1 MKKLFGMTAAAL
13 CSLGFFASSADAATV
28 VTASA
33 LNVRQQPTT
42 SAAVVGKV
50 TNGQSLN
57 VTQRL
62 NGWLQIQYN
71 GQTAYVSTAYTKE
84 TSSTTPAPTGQ
95 SYYVSADV
103 LNLRTGPGTSYG
115 VLGQLRK
122 GTAVTVLASV
132 GNDWMKVSYNGQTAY
147 VFKPYITSAAS
158 NETANTTPAP
168 TGQLYYVSADV
179 LNVRTGPGTGYGSL
193 GQLRKGAA
201 VHVLADAGNSW
212 VKVNYN
218 GQTAY
223 VFKPYITP
231 AAPAVAKEFYA
242 EATAYTPWESKTGIT
257 ATGYN
262 VKANPNMK
270 LIAVD
275 PKVIPLGSKV
285 WVEGYG
291 DAIAGD
297 TGGVI
302 KGNKIDVLMPT
313 TQQALQ
319 WGRKTVKVKVY
330 K

>member
-33 LNVRQQPTT
+33 LNVLQQPTT

-71 GQTAYVSTAYTKE
+71 GKTAYVSTAYTKE

-95 SYYVSADV
+95 
-103 LNLRTGPGTSYG
+103 
-115 VLGQLRK
+115 
-122 GTAVTVLASV
+122 
-132 GNDWMKVSYNGQTAY
+132 
-147 VFKPYITSAAS
+147 
-158 NETANTTPAP
+158 
-168 TGQLYYVSADV
+168 LYHVSADV
-179 LNVRTGPGTGYGSL
+179 LNVRTGPGTSYGVL
-193 GQLRKGAA
+193 AQLRKGAA
-201 VHVLADAGNSW
+201 VNVLADAGNSW
-212 VKVNYN
+212 MKVNYN

-223 VFKPYITP
+223 VFRPYITPAAP

-242 EATAYTPWESKTGIT
+242 EATAYTPWESTTGIT

-262 VKANPNMK
+262 VKANPNVK

-302 KGNKIDVLMPT
+302 KGNRIDVLMPT

-330 K
+330 Q

>member
-13 CSLGFFASSADAATV
+13 FSLGFFASSADAATV
-28 VTASA
+28 VTANA

-42 SAAVVGKV
+42 SASIVGKV

-57 VTQRL
+57 VTKRL
-62 NGWLQIQYN
+62 NGWLQIQHN

-103 LNLRTGPGTSYG
+103 LNLRTGPGTNYG

-122 GTAVTVLASV
+122 GTAVNVLASA
-132 GNDWMKVSYNGQTAY
+132 GNDWMKVSYNGQTVY
-147 VFKPYITSAAS
+147 VYKAYIT
-158 NETANTTPAP
+158 TANTTPTAP
-168 TGQLYYVSADV
+168 SQLYYVSATV
-179 LNVRTGPGTGYGSL
+179 LNLRTGPGTGYGVL
-193 GQLRKGAA
+193 GQLRQGAA
-201 VHVLADAGNSW
+201 VNVLASAGNDW
-212 VKVNYN
+212 MKVNYN
-218 GQTAY
+218 GKTAY
-223 VFKPYITP
+223 VYKPYITP
-231 AAPAVAKEFYA
+231 AAASVAKEFYA

-291 DAIAGD
+291 EAIAGD

-313 TQQALQ
+313 TKQALQ
-319 WGRKTVKVKVY
+319 WGRKTVKVKVL

>member
-13 CSLGFFASSADAATV
+13 FSLGFFASSADAATV
-28 VTASA
+28 VTANV

-42 SAAVVGKV
+42 SASIVGKV
-50 TNGQSLN
+50 KNGQSLN
-57 VTQRL
+57 VTKRL

-84 TSSTTPAPTGQ
+84 TAATTTP
-95 SYYVSADV
+95 SSKYYVSA
-103 LNLRTGPGTSYG
+103 
-115 VLGQLRK
+115 
-122 GTAVTVLASV
+122 A
-132 GNDWMKVSYNGQTAY
+132 
-147 VFKPYITSAAS
+147 
-158 NETANTTPAP
+158 
-168 TGQLYYVSADV
+168 V
-179 LNVRTGPGTGYGSL
+179 LNVRTGPGTGYGVL

-201 VHVLADAGNSW
+201 VNVLASAGNEW
-212 VKVNYN
+212 MKVNYN
-218 GQTAY
+218 GKTAY
-223 VFKPYITP
+223 VYKAYITP
-231 AAPAVAKEFYA
+231 ATGSVTKEFYA

-257 ATGYN
+257 ATGFN
-262 VKANPNMK
+262 VKENPNAK

-291 DAIAGD
+291 EAIAGD

-313 TQQALQ
+313 TKQALQ
-319 WGRKTVKVKVY
+319 WGRKTVKVKVL